1 MRIGIDL
8 GGTTIKM
15 GIVDGGRIYNPL
27 IEPCAVDKT
36 EKEIVDHIISMLRRT
51 INTNIRGIG
60 VGVPSVV
67 DANRGIVYNAVN
79 IPSWK
84 KVYLKDILEKEFD
97 VPVVVNNDCNCFAF
111 GERYYGEGTASRNIV
126 CVILGTGVGAGII
139 IEDKLYSGNNTGAG
153 EIGSIPY
160 LDKDYEHYCSGHFF
174 KQKYK
179 TTGLESHKRALLGD
193 AEALKQWDEIGIHIG
208 NLMNVI
214 MYAYDPEVVVLGGNI
229 SRAFDLFADK
239 MYESMNRFPYQE
251 TVRRLQIKI
260 SHNEDIGLL
269 GAAAL
274 VP

>member
-15 GIVDGGRIYNPL
+15 GIVDGGQIYCKRV
-27 IEPCAVDKT
+27 EPCPIDKS
-36 EKEIVDHIISMLRRT
+36 EQEILDHIIGMLRGVM
-51 INTNIRGIG
+51 NTNIRGIG
-60 VGVPSVV
+60 IGVPSVV
-67 DANRGIVYNAVN
+67 DSERGIVYNAVN
-79 IPSWK
+79 IPSWR
-84 KVYLKDILEKEFD
+84 KVYLKDVLEKEFN

-139 IEDKLYSGNNTGAG
+139 IEDKLYCGNNTGAG

-160 LDKDYEHYCSGHFF
+160 LDRDYEYYCSGHFF
-174 KQKYK
+174 KQMYG
-179 TTGLESHKRALLGD
+179 TTGLDAHRKALEGN
-193 AEALKQWDEIGIHIG
+193 AEALKQWDEIGGHIG

-214 MYAYDPEVVVLGGNI
+214 MYAYDPEVVILGGNI
-229 SRAFDLFADK
+229 SRAFDLFSGK
-239 MYESMNRFPYQE
+239 MYDNMNRFPYQE
-251 TVRRLQIKI
+251 TVRRLQIKL
-260 SHNEDIGLL
+260 SQKEDVGLL

>member
-1 MRIGIDL
+1 MRIGVDL

-15 GIVDGGRIYNPL
+15 GIVDGGRIYSSR
-27 IEPCAVDKT
+27 IEPCAVDKS
-36 EKEIVDHIISMLRRT
+36 EKEIIDHIISMLRNI

-60 VGVPSVV
+60 IGVPSVV

-79 IPSWK
+79 IPSWR

-111 GERYYGEGTASRNIV
+111 GERYYGEGTASRNII
-126 CVILGTGVGAGII
+126 CLILGTGVGAGVI

-160 LDKDYEHYCSGHFF
+160 LDKDYEYYCSGHFF
-174 KQKYK
+174 KQKYN
-179 TTGLESHKRALLGD
+179 TTGLEAHKRALDGD
-193 AEALKQWDEIGIHIG
+193 AAALKQWDEIGTHIG

-214 MYAYDPEVVVLGGNI
+214 MYTYDPEVVILGGNI

-251 TVRRLQIKI
+251 TVRRLQIKL
-260 SHNEDIGLL
+260 SKNEDIGLL